1 MRNAA
6 LMLGIIGGIWG
17 MITGFVAWGW
27 TEFVFWFNDVAQG
40 DIPLEDPDR
49 LRIAGLLSPVLAI
62 LGGAMVRARP
72 LVSGVL
78 MLISAVGMQWG
89 FGFHFFT
96 MFPIAMAGIGGLL
109 ALIAGITGEED

>member
-6 LMLGIIGGIWG
+6 STLGVIGGIWG
-17 MITGFVAWGW
+17 MITGFFAWGW

-40 DIPLEDPDR
+40 DIPLDDPDR

-62 LGGAMVRARP
+62 AGGAMARSRP
-72 LVSGVL
+72 LPAGAL
-78 MLISAVGMQWG
+78 MLVSAIGMQWG

-96 MFPIAMAGIGGLL
+96 MFPIVMAALGGVL
-109 ALIAGITGEED
+109 AIIAGVTDEED